1 MEHFTGHLIV
11 SDLRPLEDLQSC
23 LSSIT
28 TTDLLITGD
37 FNPSEFDW
45 TMNHPT
51 NSSERY
57 YVLSDITEQFLVSNG

>member
-1 MEHFTGHLIV
+1 M

-37 FNPSEFDW
+37 INPSEFDW

-57 YVLSDITEQFLVSNG
+57 YVLYQMADEPTRK

>member
-1 MEHFTGHLIV
+1 M
-11 SDLRPLEDLQSC
+11 SDLRPLEDLQSR